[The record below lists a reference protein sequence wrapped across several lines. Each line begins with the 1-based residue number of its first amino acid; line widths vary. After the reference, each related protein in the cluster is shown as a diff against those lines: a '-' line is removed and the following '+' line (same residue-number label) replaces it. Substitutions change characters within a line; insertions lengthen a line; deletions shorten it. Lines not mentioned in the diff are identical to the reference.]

1 MNGPLRLA
9 ALISGRGSNLAP
21 VLDAIA
27 KGALDIEVVGVISN
41 RADAPGLALAA
52 SHGVP
57 TEVIDAGNAAPDGQD
72 AAIGRHLE
80 ALAPDLVLLTGY
92 MRILG
97 PELVNAWRGR
107 MINQHP
113 SLLPRHKGLHTHR
126 QALAAGDRE
135 HGASLHFVTPELDG
149 GPVLAQVRIAVEPDD
164 DEASL
169 AARLAP
175 AERQLLLA
183 VLPLFAQR
191 RLSLGA
197 DAILM
202 DGQPLAGPLTPDELI
217 SDEALYD

>member
-57 TEVIDAGNAAPDGQD
+57 TEVIDAGNAGPDGQD

>member
-1 MNGPLRLA
+1 MRLA
-9 ALISGRGSNLAP
+9 ALISGRGSNLGP
-21 VLDAIA
+21 VLEAVA
-27 KGALDIEVVGVISN
+27 QGALDAQVVGVISN
-41 RADAPGLALAA
+41 RAEAPGLALAR
-52 SHGVP
+52 SHGVA
-57 TEVIDAGNAAPDGQD
+57 TEVIDARSAGPDGQD
-72 AAIGRHLE
+72 AAIGRHLD

-97 PELVNAWRGR
+97 PALVNAWRGR

-126 QALAAGDRE
+126 QALAAGDRV

-149 GPVLAQVRIAVEPDD
+149 GPVLAQVRIPVEPGD

-175 AERQLLLA
+175 RERQLLLA

-191 RLSLGA
+191 RVSLGTGG
-197 DAILM
+197 ILL
-202 DGQPLAGPLTPDELI
+202 DGQPLAEPLMLDDEVLH
-217 SDEALYD
+217 D

>member
-1 MNGPLRLA
+1 MSAPLRLA

-27 KGALDIEVVGVISN
+27 RGALDIEVVGVISN
-41 RADAPGLALAA
+41 RADAPGLVLAE

-57 TEVIDAGNAAPDGQD
+57 TEVIDTRNAGPDGQD
-72 AAIGRHLE
+72 AAIGRRLD

-149 GPVLAQVRIAVEPDD
+149 GPVLARVRIPVEPGD

-175 AERQLLLA
+175 AERRLLLA
-183 VLPLFAQR
+183 VLSLFARR

-197 DAILM
+197 GDILL
-202 DGQPLAGPLTPDELI
+202 DGRPLAGPLTLDDEVLH
-217 SDEALYD
+217 D